1 MKRDKIKKA
10 VPQGHS
16 FCINDLFLRTMIC
29 RNNVY
34 ARAADVFDKHIAD
47 NNGGFYLNCRYFFHA
62 VKNFIFGQRACRFAG
77 HDIVHAA
84 IHFNGGGKA
93 SDGVCAFAS
102 CVCVASFA
110 GVARDGNNLALVVKL
125 NRYAAAHGAGHAN
138 NIFLHT

>member
-10 VPQGHS
+10 APQGHS
-16 FCINDLFLRTMIC
+16 FCINNLFLRTMIC
-29 RNNVY
+29 RDNVY
-34 ARAADVFDKHIAD
+34 ARAADVF
-47 NNGGFYLNCRYFFHA
+47 
-62 VKNFIFGQRACRFAG
+62 KNFIFGQRACRFAG

-84 IHFNGGGKA
+84 IHLNGGGKA